1 MRREEMI
8 SSERYCSSCGAANAQ
23 DAESCFACGLSLKI
37 TLPLPLE
44 PISSNSLHLLQ
55 ERYRILAQVGKG
67 GFSAVYKAVD
77 TLFNE
82 HPVASKAITLSGLK
96 PQEVIEATEAF
107 NREMLVLSGLKHP
120 NLPRI
125 YNHFSD
131 TECWYLAM
139 DFIEGSTLEKHLEK
153 MLEARLPV
161 GEALEIGLMLCSV
174 LEYLHNRQPAIIFR
188 DLKPANVMLRPDGR
202 IALHFKPGQ
211 ARDTMPFGSPGYAAP
226 EQYGKAQT
234 TPRTDIYGLGV
245 MLHQLLTGDDP
256 SQSPFRFAPL
266 QLQDQPALAGLEPL
280 IMQMVEMDA
289 AKRPESVVAVKQE
302 LQRIAHAWSM
312 QYMYG
317 LQAYDVQGAQA
328 GYRPASTR
336 PLSWQTI
343 VPAAGGIAQG
353 TGTTVAA
360 RGGQMIILQ
369 QPGSRMGT
377 GWSIS
382 PPASSASSAS
392 ARARGGGGAGAR
404 YWAMGAPQKRRNAM
418 AIASLVFGIISI
430 LTPFASC
437 PLSITMASHFG
448 SAGFRLFYILPAVIL
463 ITPPVLAVVFGH
475 IGKRRANTVP
485 GMGTS
490 DGFAI
495 AGLTLGY
502 IFGSIYLLAICT
514 ILTLFVR

>member
-1 MRREEMI
+1 MRSEEMI

-44 PISSNSLHLLQ
+44 PISSNSQHLLQ

-82 HPVASKAITLSGLK
+82 HPVAIKAITLSGLK

-107 NREMLVLSGLKHP
+107 NREMMVLSGLKHP

-139 DFIEGSTLEKHLEK
+139 DFIEGTTLEKHLEK

-161 GEALEIGLMLCSV
+161 GEVLEIGLMLCSV
-174 LEYLHNRQPAIIFR
+174 LEYLHNRQPAIVFR

-202 IALHFKPGQ
+202 IALIDFGIARHFKPGQ

-289 AKRPESVVAVKQE
+289 AKRPESIVAVKQE
-302 LQRIAHAWSM
+302 LQRISHAWSM

-317 LQAYDVQGAQA
+317 LQAYGAQGAQA
-328 GYRPASTR
+328 GYRPAATR

-343 VPAAGGIAQG
+343 VPPAAGVAQG

-369 QPGSRMGT
+369 QPGT
-377 GWSIS
+377 GGSIS
-382 PPASSASSAS
+382 SSASSSS

-418 AIASLVFGIISI
+418 AIASLVFGLISI

-448 SAGFRLFYILPAVIL
+448 SEGSRLFYILPAVIL
-463 ITPPVLAVVFGH
+463 ITPPLLAVVLGH
-475 IGKRRANTVP
+475 IGKRRASTVP

>member
-1 MRREEMI
+1 MRSEEMI

-44 PISSNSLHLLQ
+44 PISGNSQYLLQ

-82 HPVASKAITLSGLK
+82 HPVAIKAITLSGLK

-107 NREMLVLSGLKHP
+107 NREMMVLSGLKHP

-202 IALHFKPGQ
+202 IALIDFGIARHFKPGQ

-226 EQYGKAQT
+226 EQYGKAQAT
-234 TPRTDIYGLGV
+234 IPRSRRFALRRCNCRTSRRLPGLSHGLCRWWRWTRLKGLKV
-245 MLHQLLTGDDP
+245 LARSNRSCNVLLTPGLCNICMACRHTVCREHKRGIDP
-256 SQSPFRFAPL
+256 RQ
-266 QLQDQPALAGLEPL
+266 QGLSRG
-280 IMQMVEMDA
+280 
-289 AKRPESVVAVKQE
+289 KR
-302 LQRIAHAWSM
+302 LFH
-312 QYMYG
+312 
-317 LQAYDVQGAQA
+317 
-328 GYRPASTR
+328 R
-336 PLSWQTI
+336 PL
-343 VPAAGGIAQG
+343 V
-353 TGTTVAA
+353 
-360 RGGQMIILQ
+360 
-369 QPGSRMGT
+369 
-377 GWSIS
+377 
-382 PPASSASSAS
+382 
-392 ARARGGGGAGAR
+392 
-404 YWAMGAPQKRRNAM
+404 
-418 AIASLVFGIISI
+418 
-430 LTPFASC
+430 
-437 PLSITMASHFG
+437 
-448 SAGFRLFYILPAVIL
+448 
-463 ITPPVLAVVFGH
+463 
-475 IGKRRANTVP
+475 
-485 GMGTS
+485 
-490 DGFAI
+490 
-495 AGLTLGY
+495 
-502 IFGSIYLLAICT
+502 
-514 ILTLFVR
+514 

>member
-1 MRREEMI
+1 MRSEEMI

-44 PISSNSLHLLQ
+44 PISSISQHLLQ

-82 HPVASKAITLSGLK
+82 HPVAIKAITLSGLK

-107 NREMLVLSGLKHP
+107 NREMLVKHV
-120 NLPRI
+120 
-125 YNHFSD
+125 
-131 TECWYLAM
+131 
-139 DFIEGSTLEKHLEK
+139 EK
-153 MLEARLPV
+153 MLKARLPE
-161 GEALEIGLMLCSV
+161 GEVLEIVLMLCSV

-202 IALHFKPGQ
+202 IALIDFGIARHFKPGQ

-289 AKRPESVVAVKQE
+289 AKRPESIVAVKQE

-343 VPAAGGIAQG
+343 VPPAAGITQG
-353 TGTTVAA
+353 TGGTSAPVAA

-369 QPGSRMGT
+369 QPGSRTGT
-377 GWSIS
+377 SWSS
-382 PPASSASSAS
+382 ASSASSAS

-418 AIASLVFGIISI
+418 AIASLVFGLISI

-448 SAGFRLFYILPAVIL
+448 SE
-463 ITPPVLAVVFGH
+463 
-475 IGKRRANTVP
+475 
-485 GMGTS
+485 
-490 DGFAI
+490 
-495 AGLTLGY
+495 
-502 IFGSIYLLAICT
+502 GSR
-514 ILTLFVR
+514 F